1 MRRNQYQREVLSR
14 LARIDSNLDKISRGL
29 AEMIKQ
35 KERGT
40 PRPSPAATPSHQG
53 EGLEQGD
60 KWSQEGIA
68 NIMGYQAGK
77 KQEGDK

>member
-14 LARIDSNLDKISRGL
+14 LARIDSNLDKISREL

-40 PRPSPAATPSHQG
+40 PRPSPATTPSPQG

-60 KWSQEGIA
+60 KWIQEGIA
-68 NIMGYQAGK
+68 NIMGFQAGK
-77 KQEGDK
+77 KREGDQ